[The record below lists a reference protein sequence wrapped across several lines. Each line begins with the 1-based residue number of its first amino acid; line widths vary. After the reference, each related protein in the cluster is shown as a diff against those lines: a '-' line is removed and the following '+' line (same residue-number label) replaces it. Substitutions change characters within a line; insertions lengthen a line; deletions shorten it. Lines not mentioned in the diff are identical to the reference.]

1 MIRTMKP
8 PLYIGP
14 LSNSQRQR
22 LERGL
27 RSCDAFKLRRCQIL
41 LASARSERPSRIA
54 AHLGCGTQTVRNAIR
69 AFRSDPGGC
78 LRAASSRPNSTRPVL
93 DAAAGEQLHAILH
106 QSPRVFGKN
115 TSLWTLRLL
124 AEVSVEPGVTS
135 PVLSIESIRRAVQR
149 MGVRWKR
156 AKHWITSPDPRYALK
171 KSSATG

>member
-14 LSNSQRQR
+14 LSNTQRQR

-27 RSCDAFKLRRCQIL
+27 RSRDAFKLRRCQIL
-41 LASARSERPSRIA
+41 LASARCERPSLIA

-69 AFRSDPGGC
+69 AFRTDPAGC
-78 LRAASSRPNSTRPVL
+78 LRAASSRPNSIWPAL
-93 DAAAGEQLHAILH
+93 DAAACEQLRAILH
-106 QSPRVFGKN
+106 QSPRAFGKH

-124 AEVSVEPGVTS
+124 AEVSVEQGVTS
-135 PVLSIESIRRAVQR
+135 HILSIESIRRACQR

-171 KSSATG
+171 KSSAIG